1 MNKKKFTYKK
11 SGVNINA
18 ADSFIN
24 FISNISS
31 KKKGKKK
38 YSNIGGFGS
47 ITNIPYGIDQP
58 KIVACT
64 DGVGTKVEIANTLN
78 KYDTIGIDLV
88 AMSVNDL
95 VVQGAKPLIFLDYI
109 SINKINPRKLKSIVK
124 GIIAGCKI
132 SNCELVGGET
142 AEMPGTYSK
151 GKFDIAG
158 FAVGIVDKN
167 KILDKSKIKANDLI
181 VQGARPLLF
190 LDYISTNKINLKKL
204 KSIIK
209 GILKGCRL
217 SGCELVGGET
227 AEMPGTY
234 EKNKFDIAGFAVGV
248 VNKKKILRKNQINN
262 NDLILAIPSS
272 GLHSNGFSLVRYL
285 INEKKINIKK
295 NKYLSSELLKP
306 TKIYVNEVL
315 KLINKNLIN
324 GCANITGG
332 GLSDNI
338 KRVIPDKLVADID
351 LNKIKTLSI
360 FKWLRKQGIS
370 EKEMLKTF
378 NCGVGFCLIIKNKNL
393 KKVSKFFSRN
403 FKPYVIGKIS
413 KGNNKVKLNGS
424 INWS

>member
-18 ADSFIN
+18 ADNFVN
-24 FISNISS
+24 FISNVSS

-38 YSNIGGFGS
+38 FSNIGGFGS
-47 ITNIPYGIDQP
+47 ITSIPHGINQP

-95 VVQGAKPLIFLDYI
+95 IVQGAKPLLFLDYI
-109 SINKINPRKLKSIVK
+109 SINKI
-124 GIIAGCKI
+124 
-132 SNCELVGGET
+132 
-142 AEMPGTYSK
+142 
-151 GKFDIAG
+151 D
-158 FAVGIVDKN
+158 
-167 KILDKSKIKANDLI
+167 
-181 VQGARPLLF
+181 
-190 LDYISTNKINLKKL
+190 LKKL

-209 GILKGCRL
+209 GILEGCRL

-234 EKNKFDIAGFAVGV
+234 EKGKFDIAGFAVGV
-248 VNKKKILRKNQINN
+248 VGKNKILTKNRIKKNN
-262 NDLILAIPSS
+262 LILAVPSS

-285 INEKKINIKK
+285 INQNKINIKK
-295 NKYLSSELLKP
+295 NKFLKSELLEP
-306 TKIYVNEVL
+306 TKIYVSEVL
-315 KLINKNLIN
+315 KLIDQSLIN

-332 GLSDNI
+332 GLLDNV
-338 KRVIPDKLVADID
+338 KRIIPNKMTANID
-351 LNKIKTLSI
+351 LNQIKTLKI
-360 FKWLRKQGIS
+360 FEWLKKNGIS

-378 NCGVGFCLIIKNKNL
+378 NCGVGFCLIINSKDL
-393 KKVSKFFSRN
+393 KKVTKYFSRDY
-403 FKPYVIGKIS
+403 KPYVIGKIS

-424 INWS
+424 INWY